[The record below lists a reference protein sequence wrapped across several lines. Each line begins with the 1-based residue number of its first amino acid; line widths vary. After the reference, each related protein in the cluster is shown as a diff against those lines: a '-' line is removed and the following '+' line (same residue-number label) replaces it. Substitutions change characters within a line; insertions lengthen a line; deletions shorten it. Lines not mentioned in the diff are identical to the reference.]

1 MLTCHGLAGGLYG
14 QVKFYTQ
21 LSQSTVAPRQTFQVQ
36 YIIEGTKDI
45 GQFTLPTFSDFRVE
59 EVFDI
64 PLTSTINQKTKE
76 VVDTYSKIVI
86 LSPLRT
92 GKFSIP
98 GASAMIN
105 GALAHSNAATVIVQ
119 QSGLLSSPSYE
130 DIDTEAESELYSGDD
145 IEARIR
151 KNFFIRVEVS
161 KTSCYVGEPIMAVY
175 KVYSRLHTNSQVV
188 RRPSLTGFSV
198 LEMVD
203 GYDGRAEIELYNGV
217 PYYTSIIRKVQL
229 FPLQEGD
236 YVLDAAEIESVVH
249 FVKINRPRP
258 SARDGFRDMFAPKE
272 GSNAGSRTRLNYR
285 TTLRSEPLTISV
297 KPLPATDQP
306 PAFAGAVGN
315 FSLEVQTPASPI
327 RQGDLVKIRMV
338 VNGSGNISLLTA
350 PAIEWPRGVDTADPV
365 VREIINKYV
374 YPATG
379 SKTFEYSFA
388 APDTGNYVIPAAR
401 LPYFDPVQK
410 IYKVATSEPVTLQI
424 VPGERPDLSN
434 IAVAQQG
441 NVPSSRHLYWF
452 ALVAGII
459 IMWISWQAY
468 HLIRSKR
475 AARQPAAVQQT
486 VQPVQAPT
494 PEGLLLKA
502 ELALQRQLPEVFY
515 HELEQ
520 ALWQLI
526 ASKYNVL
533 PSSLNKQTVLQVL
546 QEKNVSA
553 SVTEDFSQLMQEL
566 EWALYTPD
574 QTAHDMTNLY
584 HKAKRVAA
592 DILQQQ

>member
-1 MLTCHGLAGGLYG
+1 M
-14 QVKFYTQ
+14 
-21 LSQSTVAPRQTFQVQ
+21 APRQTFQVQ

-45 GQFTLPTFSDFRVE
+45 GHFTVPSFTDFRIE
-59 EVFDI
+59 EVFDV

-105 GALAHSNAATVIVQ
+105 GSLMRSNAATVTVYQ
-119 QSGLLSSPSYE
+119 TGLSSTPSYE

-151 KNFFIRVEVS
+151 KNFFIRVEVN
-161 KTSCYVGEPIMAVY
+161 KTSCYVGEPLMAVY
-175 KVYSRLHTNSQVV
+175 KVYSRLNTNSQVV

-203 GYDGRAEIELYNGV
+203 GYDGRAEIERFNGI

-236 YVLDAAEIESVVH
+236 YILDAAEIESVVH

-258 SARDGFRDMFAPKE
+258 SDRDGFRDMFGPKE
-272 GSNAGSRTRLNYR
+272 GSNAGARTRLNFR
-285 TTLRSEPLTISV
+285 TTLKSEPVTISV
-297 KPLPATDQP
+297 KALPATDQP
-306 PAFAGAVGN
+306 PAFSGAVGN
-315 FSLEVQTPASPI
+315 FSLAVQTPDGPI

-350 PAIEWPRGVDTADPV
+350 PAIEWPKGVDTADPV
-365 VREIINKYV
+365 VKEIINRYV

-388 APDTGNYVIPAAR
+388 APDTGDYLIPAAR
-401 LPYFDPVQK
+401 LAYFDPVQK
-410 IYKVATSEPVTLQI
+410 TYKVATSEPVTLRI
-424 VPGERPDLSN
+424 VPGEQQNLSP
-434 IAVAQQG
+434 IAERQQ
-441 NVPSSRHLYWF
+441 NNQPVSQRHLYWF

-459 IMWISWQAY
+459 VFWIGRQAY
-468 HLIRSKR
+468 HLLRSKR
-475 AARQPAAVQQT
+475 AAAPPPVVQENTSVTQE
-486 VQPVQAPT
+486 PT
-494 PEGLLLKA
+494 PEELLYKA
-502 ELALQRQLPEVFY
+502 EWALQRQLPDVFY

-526 ASKYNVL
+526 ATRYNVL

-546 QEKNVSA
+546 QDNQVPA
-553 SVTEDFSQLMQEL
+553 AIIEDYSRLMQEL

-574 QTAHDMTNLY
+574 QSAHDMTNLY
-584 HKAKRVAA
+584 QQAKRIAE
-592 DILQQQ
+592 DILQHQ